1 MRALR
6 GLIGCRARHRVTAFL
21 GLFALAASAA
31 SCGGGFTATDVFSHE
46 WTDDRGA
53 SIERVRARLAG
64 RIADPQA
71 DVVVGVVDEQHHVGL
86 SLTDQRPAWTYVH
99 AIETRPLIAGNVVLA
114 SGAGEMFALDAARGT
129 LLWKRPT
136 GNLPLY
142 SAGDDGK
149 VTVAILG
156 RAGGRGSTVLAVAR
170 DGNPVRQVETSE
182 VLGSPAV
189 LGGLAFIPWG
199 SEYVSVLDL
208 SGGEELGRVTFRQ
221 EVRHSWVFGGSLFF
235 GDLGM
240 FRFDAQIARASRG
253 GATHLTLPKEP
264 LPGDKMALFP
274 PSDRDIP
281 VVANAYDSAR
291 LFARGT
297 GGEGLIA
304 LAGDRVYA
312 SYFRVLEGFD
322 SKGQLAWVRHIEANL
337 LGGAAGRSS
346 IAACDA
352 RGRISVF
359 DAKTGALHDERELGQ
374 PVRACV
380 VQLDRYEPAGKAEP
394 AMSRIEQLEVV
405 MNDRDAQ
412 LVPAQRALLEALA
425 ADPSDEATALLL
437 DLAGDPRTAPELAA
451 AAEAKIA
458 GRRNGTDALLR
469 ELDRHYDYIT
479 DVLRA
484 PPVAVIAPALAAI
497 KEPRGAAALAKHLFD
512 PGDTDEDIHAAA
524 KALEVLATPAEL
536 PEIAR
541 FFAAYRATTETEAL
555 VEAAACAATTL
566 LDRGTDAQKKMV
578 KDAIDDATTSDGL
591 RAKLRAMTAPPPV
604 AAAAPAAKPAASS
617 APRDWH

>member
-6 GLIGCRARHRVTAFL
+6 SIAAAL
-21 GLFALAASAA
+21 GLCSLTASAA
-31 SCGGGFTATDVFSHE
+31 SCGGGFTATDLFSKE

-64 RIADPQA
+64 RVADPQA
-71 DVVVGVVDEQHHVGL
+71 DVVVGVVDEQHLVGL
-86 SLTDQRPAWTYVH
+86 SLTDQSPAWTFTH
-99 AIETRPLIAGNVVLA
+99 AVESRPLIAGNVVLA
-114 SGAGEMFALDAARGT
+114 SGSGEMFALDAAHGT

-156 RAGGRGSTVLAVAR
+156 HAGGRGSTVLAVAR
-170 DGNPVRQVETSE
+170 DGSSVRQVETNE

-240 FRFDAQIARASRG
+240 FRLDANIARASRG
-253 GATHLTLPKEP
+253 GATHLALPKEP
-264 LPGDKMALFP
+264 LPGDKVALFP

-297 GGEGLIA
+297 GGEGTIG

-322 SKGQLAWVRHIEANL
+322 AKGQLAWVRHLDANL

-346 IAACDA
+346 LATCDA
-352 RGRISVF
+352 RGRVAVF
-359 DAKTGALHDERELGQ
+359 DAKTGALHDERELGTA
-374 PVRACV
+374 VRACV
-380 VQLDRYEPAGKAEP
+380 VQLDGYEPAGKAEP
-394 AMSRIEQLEVV
+394 ALSRIEQLKVV

-412 LVPAQRALLEALA
+412 LVPVQRALLESLA
-425 ADPSDEATALLL
+425 SDPSDDATALLL

-451 AAEAKIA
+451 AAEAKIS
-458 GRRNGTDALLR
+458 GRRNGADALLR
-469 ELDRHYDYIT
+469 ELARHYDYVT
-479 DVLRA
+479 DVLRP
-484 PPVAVIAPALAAI
+484 PPVSVIAPALAAI
-497 KEPRGAAALAKHLFD
+497 KEPRGAAPLAKHLFD

-524 KALEVLATPAEL
+524 KALEVLATTAEL
-536 PEIAR
+536 PAIAR

-555 VEAAACAATTL
+555 VEAAVCAATTL
-566 LDRGTDAQKKMV
+566 LDRGSDAQKKQV
-578 KDAIDDATTSDGL
+578 RDAIDDPTTSDGL
-591 RAKLRAMTAPPPV
+591 REKLRAMTAPPP
-604 AAAAPAAKPAASS
+604 AAAPAPAPKPAASS